1 MKLASTLFVSLLFT
15 FVSISL
21 VSSQA
26 QAQNAFTLEDELDQ
40 KLADLNEQYS
50 LRGLA
55 ASVVFSDGSTWSSA
69 EGTNGDDGPMTSD
82 ILFEMGS
89 STKTFTAAIILQMV
103 EEGKI
108 SLNDSLGQYFDSLEN
123 IDMGVTLRECIN
135 HTSGIY
141 SYTDHDDFWDL
152 MLNDPYKEYTPQEM
166 LDQCVDPMRFEP
178 GAKWRYSNTN
188 FLLLGLI
195 IEQVDERPYHES
207 LRKRLFEPFGL
218 NHSYLDTYESYTEPR
233 SGYWLDEDDP
243 YYEPLISFMSAA
255 WAAGGVLSTTEDL
268 AIWADKLYSGEV
280 LSQAWTDSLTT
291 PSILNGNELDF
302 GMSTFLSKYKGYD
315 VVGHGG
321 TTLQHSTMDYIPE
334 LDITLVTVTNEE
346 TRAGALGRIKN
357 ELMDL
362 IIKKPWGLSTDG
374 IANQVTSLYPN
385 PATSSFSINTQLV
398 EGQLV
403 LFDLTGM
410 QVLEIAIETQSAIS
424 VDHLEKGTYIAEIRG
439 PKGKAIHR
447 DRLVI
452 M

>member
-1 MKLASTLFVSLLFT
+1 MKLTSTFFASLLFT
-15 FVSISL
+15 CICTVFVA
-21 VSSQA
+21 SSV

-40 KLADLNEQYS
+40 KLADLNTQYN

-55 ASVVFSDGSTWSSA
+55 ASVMFSDGSI
-69 EGTNGDDGPMTSD
+69 EGTNGNDGPMTPD

-108 SLNDSLGQYFDSLEN
+108 SLSDSLGQYFDSLKN
-123 IDMGVTLRECIN
+123 IDMGVNLRQCLN

-152 MLNDPYKEYTPQEM
+152 MLNDPYKVYTPQEM
-166 LDQCVDPMRFEP
+166 LDQCVDPMVKEP
-178 GAKWRYSNTN
+178 GTKWKYSNTN

-195 IEQVDERPYHES
+195 IEQVDKRPYHES
-207 LRKRLFEPFGL
+207 LRKRLFEPFEL
-218 NHSYLDTYESYTEPR
+218 NHSYLDQYESYTEAR

-243 YYEPLISFMSAA
+243 YFEPLISFMSAA
-255 WAAGGVLSTTEDL
+255 WAAGGILSTTEDL
-268 AIWADKLYSGEV
+268 AIWTDKLYGGEV

-291 PSILNGNELDF
+291 PSVLNGEELDF
-302 GMSTFLSKYKGYD
+302 GMSTFLSKYSGYE

-346 TRAGALGRIKN
+346 SRSGALGRIKN
-357 ELMDL
+357 ELLDL
-362 IIKKPWGLSTDG
+362 IIQKPWGLSTDEMTTP
-374 IANQVTSLYPN
+374 VSSLYPN
-385 PATSSFSINTQLV
+385 PTATSFQINTTLT
-398 EGQLV
+398 EGQLI
-403 LFDLTGM
+403 LFDLTGK
-410 QVLEIAIETQSAIS
+410 QVLETSITTQSAIS
-424 VDHLEKGTYIAEIRG
+424 VAHLEKGTYVAEIRG
-439 PKGKAIHR
+439 PKGASVQRERI
-447 DRLVI
+447 VV